1 MKIYKE
7 LYIYG
12 NRQALE
18 QFQTEI
24 HKNMG
29 DDWVKP
35 QPDDLLK
42 DYILIDY
49 VGRDLEPSRIAIYY
63 NADELKEDY
72 IRVVNI
78 IPLKKSQLSI
88 EEYNKILDKF
98 YCDIVKPYGEMH
110 KEIVIEKPTTDEFDP
125 LKYISVDALQK
136 LRFFCNAANKTTGS
150 SHPCD
155 EERWYDF
162 ICQTVVDNKVFDY
175 DTLYNFLIDKEYWGE
190 KESDIIAAI
199 GHYAWDEEQAMKL
212 ASEYDNYV
220 RFLQFYRK
228 WETLNDR

>member
-12 NRQALE
+12 NRQVLD
-18 QFQTEI
+18 QFQTQI
-24 HKNMG
+24 YKNMSA
-29 DDWVKP
+29 DWVKP
-35 QPDDLLK
+35 QADELLK

-78 IPLKKSQLSI
+78 IPLKKSLLSI
-88 EEYNKILDKF
+88 EEYNRVLDKF
-98 YCDIVKPYGEMH
+98 YCDIVEPYGAMH
-110 KEIVIEKPTTDEFDP
+110 SEIVIEKPTTDEFEP
-125 LKYISVDALQK
+125 QKYISDVALQK
-136 LRFFCNAANKTTGS
+136 LKKFCNAANKTTGS